1 MTESTNPALGD
12 APILPS
18 FRLDGQRALVT
29 GAGRGIGQ
37 ACAVGLAEAGA
48 EVILVS
54 RTAGEIEATA
64 EAIRAKGLSARAVA
78 CDVTDAGAVRALF
91 GSLDRLDILLNN
103 AGGAVAGPLFTISED
118 AIDMMLT
125 LNCKAAVIVAQEA
138 LKIMDRQSS
147 GVVINLSSTFGKN
160 GRPLNSVY
168 SATKHFIEGFTK
180 SIAVEFAPK
189 GIRVCAVGPTAI
201 DTPMTHERLTD
212 PVIGKDLLSRIPMG
226 RFGQPVDIIGA
237 VVFLA
242 SPAAALITGTTVMID
257 GGWTAQ

>member
-1 MTESTNPALGD
+1 MSSALTTD
-12 APILPS
+12 PILPS
-18 FRLDGQRALVT
+18 FRLDGQVALVT

-37 ACAVGLAEAGA
+37 ACAIGLAEAGA

-54 RTAGEIEATA
+54 RTATEIEATA
-64 EAIRAKGLSARAVA
+64 EVIRSKGGSARAVA
-78 CDVTDAGAVRALF
+78 CDVTDTAAVRALF

-103 AGGAVAGPLFTISED
+103 AGGAVAGPFVTIDEA
-118 AIDMMLT
+118 AIEMMLT
-125 LNCKAAVIVAQEA
+125 LNCKAAVIVAQEG
-138 LKIMDRQSS
+138 LKIMDRQGS

-168 SATKHFIEGFTK
+168 SATKHFIEGLTK
-180 SIAVEFAPK
+180 SIAVEYAPK
-189 GIRVCAVGPTAI
+189 GIRICAVGPTAI
-201 DTPMTHERLTD
+201 DTPMTHERLND

-226 RFGQPVDIIGA
+226 RFGQPVDIVGS
-237 VVFLA
+237 VVFLC